1 MPHAKKLLRPRSC
14 KYAHIMIR
22 IYTNSVDI
30 LFWLQ
35 EAGLS
40 QTWSEHEIVSDLRE
54 YLLCS
59 PGLAVIDVTD
69 HEPDTVQQ
77 IRVAVDHST
86 HTIFFISEFTD
97 DVLCRQFD
105 RADVTFFLSGALN
118 YELSHARVLPYNI
131 HIWEPVAFY
140 QNHPNLLN
148 KLDHGRFR
156 PRLFDVLLGRP
167 KIHRQRIFNNVD
179 HQRNI
184 VTMFRNDLESD
195 LRQRDESEFMWPQ
208 DLSSPDQAVC
218 YTREQIRVSDTW
230 ISISRVIPHDV
241 YNQTYYSVVAETLY
255 SGDWTLF
262 SEKIAKPLLARRL
275 FVVSSSRYY
284 LHNLRALGFRTFD
297 GIIDESYDIEPDDD
311 ARVDQV
317 LEQIRLLGDR
327 DPREIQQLVEPIVEY
342 NFNRAWHN
350 TWRQDLL
357 DQLAMI
363 MLDIAKYPG
372 GTK

>member
-1 MPHAKKLLRPRSC
+1 
-14 KYAHIMIR
+14 MIR

-40 QTWSEHEIVSDLRE
+40 QTWSEYEIVSDLRE
-54 YLLCS
+54 YLSDC

-69 HEPDTVQQ
+69 YEPDTVER
-77 IRVAVDHST
+77 IHVAVDHST

-118 YELSHARVLPYNI
+118 YELSYARVLPYNI
-131 HIWEPVAFY
+131 HIWEPVEFY
-140 QNHPNLLN
+140 QNRPDLLN
-148 KLDHGRFR
+148 KLDHGRSK
-156 PRLFDVLLGRP
+156 PRLFDALLGRP
-167 KIHRQRIFNNVD
+167 KIHRERIFNNLD

-184 VTMFRNDLESD
+184 VTMFSDDHEID
-195 LRQRDESEFMWPQ
+195 LRQRQQPEFIWPQ
-208 DLSSPDQAVC
+208 ELPSPNRIVC
-218 YTREQIRVSDTW
+218 YTREQIMMCDTW

-241 YNQTYYSVVAETLY
+241 YNQTYYSVVAETLH

-275 FVVSSSRYY
+275 FVVASSRYY
-284 LHNLRALGFRTFD
+284 LRNLRTLGFRTFD
-297 GIIDESYDIEPDDD
+297 GIIDESYDSEPDDD
-311 ARVDQV
+311 IRLDLV
-317 LEQIRLLGDR
+317 LEQIRLLQDR
-327 DPREIQQLVEPIVEY
+327 DPSEIQRLVEPIAEY

-350 TWRQDLL
+350 TWRQDML
-357 DQLAMI
+357 DQLTII
-363 MLDIAKYPG
+363 MTDIAKYTG